1 MKVCDFVCHVMAEE
15 IAAVCREEIGCIV
28 VAYVD
33 VDLQSCITNPARH
46 TFRMQ
51 RANSDGCR
59 QCVIPP
65 LKKKRRIE
73 RQIHE
78 VSS

>member
-1 MKVCDFVCHVMAEE
+1 MCHVMVEE
-15 IAAVCREEIGCIV
+15 IAAVRREETGCV
-28 VAYVD
+28 VGAYVD

-51 RANSDGCR
+51 RANSEGCM

-65 LKKKRRIE
+65 QEKERRIE

-78 VSS
+78 VSN